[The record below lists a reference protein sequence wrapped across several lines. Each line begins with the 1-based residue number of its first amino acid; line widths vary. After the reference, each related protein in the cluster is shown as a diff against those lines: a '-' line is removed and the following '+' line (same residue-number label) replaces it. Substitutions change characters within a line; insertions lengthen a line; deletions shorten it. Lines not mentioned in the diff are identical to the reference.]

1 MKEIRSIKMYNAQV
15 CLERICIMQKKKGF
29 RYVSTMLRDADIPVS
44 TIDNIKQGKRPSID
58 RLMELADYFD
68 CSIDYLVGRT
78 DSPDMN
84 RK

>member
-15 CLERICIMQKKKGF
+15 CLERILIMQKKKGF

-58 RLMELADYFD
+58 RIMELADYFD

-78 DSPDMN
+78 DVPEVN
-84 RK
+84 R

>member
-1 MKEIRSIKMYNAQV
+1 MYNAQV
-15 CLERICIMQKKKGF
+15 CLERICIMQKKNGF

>member
-1 MKEIRSIKMYNAQV
+1 MYDAQT
-15 CLERICIMQKKKGF
+15 CLKRISIMQKKKGF
-29 RYVSTMLRDADIPVS
+29 RYVSAMLRDAGIPVS

-58 RLMELADYFD
+58 RLMELADYFN

-78 DSPDMN
+78 DNPEMN